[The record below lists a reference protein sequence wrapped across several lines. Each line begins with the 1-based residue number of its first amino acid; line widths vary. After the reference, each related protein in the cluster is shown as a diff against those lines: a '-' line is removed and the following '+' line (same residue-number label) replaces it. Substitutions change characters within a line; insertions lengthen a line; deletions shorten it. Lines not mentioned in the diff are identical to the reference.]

1 MIQRARSF
9 FRDSEPA
16 VATTVGVVGGVA
28 LYNLFLAI
36 GYGFVTPV
44 FLQRLVTGNRAFQFT
59 LAGVT
64 FSYEGLVVDLTAL
77 LLLGAVAYV
86 LFIWRGGESP
96 DGDPDT
102 RDCPDCKSDIHI
114 DARRCPYC
122 TSAVAPLADSADRA

>member
-28 LYNLFLAI
+28 LYNLLLAI
-36 GYGFVTPV
+36 GYGFMVQLL
-44 FLQRLVTGNRAFQFT
+44 FRGSRAFQFT
-59 LAGVT
+59 LGGVT
-64 FSYEGLVVDLTAL
+64 FRYLELLVHATVL
-77 LLLGAVAYV
+77 LLLMAVAYV

-96 DGDPDT
+96 DADLAT

-122 TSAVAPLADSADRA
+122 TSVVPPLPDVPDGA

>member
-1 MIQRARSF
+1 MIRRARSF

-44 FLQRLVTGNRAFQFT
+44 FVQRLMTGRRAFQFT
-59 LAGVT
+59 LGGVT
-64 FSYEGLVVDLTAL
+64 FGYEGLVVDLTAL
-77 LLLGAVAYV
+77 LLLAAVAYV
-86 LFIWRGGESP
+86 LFIWHADESL

-102 RDCPDCKSDIHI
+102 RDCPDCKSEIHI

-122 TSAVAPLADSADRA
+122 TSVVSPIADVADGV